1 MNNQEIKTVEKLVKS
16 VTFLAIIIDT
26 VLFILKIIIGL
37 LAGSIALVADGVHS
51 LSDLTT
57 DFAAAIGYYFGSK
70 KPDESH
76 QYGHGKVE
84 TFSAIFI
91 AFVLAIVGVAMIYY
105 AVIDIAKKNV
115 TKPSISV
122 IIAAFISI
130 VVKESLYRITKKAAV
145 KSHSPSLYANAWHH
159 RSDAASSVAV
169 LVGCITLFAGFRY
182 GDQFAAV
189 AVGVMITYVAAKI
202 ISSGISE
209 LAESAIDQDTAR
221 QIKNIINQNPTV
233 KQWHKLRTRKVGR
246 QIFLDLHILVDP
258 KLNVTEAHQISEK
271 LENDI
276 QKKITKPVNIIIHIE
291 PDIPAL
297 RK

>member
-1 MNNQEIKTVEKLVKS
+1 MNDQKIKTVEKLVKS

-37 LAGSIALVADGVHS
+37 LAGSIALVADGIHS
-51 LSDLTT
+51 LSHLTT
-57 DFAAAIGYYFGSK
+57 DYAAAIGCYFGSK
-70 KPDESH
+70 KPYESH
-76 QYGHGKVE
+76 QYGHGKIE

-91 AFVLAIVGVAMIYY
+91 ALVLALVGVAMIYY
-105 AVIDIAKKNV
+105 AVIDITKKNV
-115 TKPSISV
+115 TKPCISV
-122 IIAAFISI
+122 VIAALISI
-130 VVKESLYRITKKAAV
+130 VVKEALYRITKKAAV

-182 GDQFAAV
+182 GDQFAAI
-189 AVGVMITYVAAKI
+189 AVGVMVIYVAAKI
-202 ISSGISE
+202 ISNGISE
-209 LAESAIDQDTAR
+209 LAESAIDQSTAR
-221 QIKNIINQNPTV
+221 QIKNIINQNHAV

-246 QIFLDLHILVDP
+246 QIFLDLHILVNP

-276 QKKITKPVNIIIHIE
+276 QTKIPRPVNIIVHIE